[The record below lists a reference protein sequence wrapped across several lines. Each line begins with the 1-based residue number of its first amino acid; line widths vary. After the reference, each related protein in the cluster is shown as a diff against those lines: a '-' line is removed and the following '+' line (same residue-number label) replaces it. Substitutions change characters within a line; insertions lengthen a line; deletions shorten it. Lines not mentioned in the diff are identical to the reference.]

1 MATRWPQN
9 ARDQSA
15 PAPLDLTTVLTT
27 TGTIRTVTICQY
39 CRLEFRRILMAEMMV
54 LALVFATLMVSSV
67 AMMMMFLYGA
77 FR

>member
-1 MATRWPQN
+1 M
-9 ARDQSA
+9 
-15 PAPLDLTTVLTT
+15 V
-27 TGTIRTVTICQY
+27 
-39 CRLEFRRILMAEMMV
+39 EMMV